1 MGSQWFIVVLNFFE
15 VLTSGCQWF
24 LILTSG
30 GSCSEG
36 FPMVLSQ
43 FSQYYSVVTNQ
54 LFTSNRYIEIYT
66 NAFNDKQQWKVNLE
80 NS

>member
-1 MGSQWFIVVLNFFE
+1 MLPVVLKDFQFSIVTSGSHGFSVVRSCSQFFE
-15 VLTSGCQWF
+15 VVTSGCQWF

-43 FSQYYSVVTNQ
+43 FSMG
-54 LFTSNRYIEIYT
+54 
-66 NAFNDKQQWKVNLE
+66 
-80 NS
+80 